1 LRKGAPGANYDKV
14 LPLFNDEVCNPD
26 RLTTL
31 VRRVD
36 PLALDRITR
45 CYGDRLLAAGR
56 RHCRTGDE
64 AEDAVQDAL
73 VIAATHLGS
82 FRGEGSLEGWLV
94 RIVASAC
101 RRMSRGRKN
110 AAELHDDVVER
121 LASPSSP
128 ESEAGAHE
136 LGDALSAALLE
147 LDPEDRLIVLLS
159 EVDGFDAPEVA
170 ERVGLSP
177 GAVRT
182 RLTRIRGRLRAAL
195 LPFLTEPES
204 GP

>member
-1 LRKGAPGANYDKV
+1 V
-14 LPLFNDEVCNPD
+14 LPLFSDDVCSPD
-26 RLTTL
+26 RLTAL
-31 VRRVD
+31 VKSGD
-36 PLALDRITR
+36 PKALDHVTR

-56 RHCRTGDE
+56 RHCRTVDE

-73 VIAATHLGS
+73 VTAATKLDS
-82 FRGEGSLEGWLV
+82 FRGDGSLEGWLV

-110 AAELHDDVVER
+110 SEELHDDRVE
-121 LASPSSP
+121 LLVASSSP
-128 ESEAGAHE
+128 ESEAGQHE
-136 LGDALSAALLE
+136 LGDALSSALLE

-170 ERVGLSP
+170 GRVGLSP

-182 RLTRIRGRLRAAL
+182 RLSRIRGRLRAAL
-195 LPFLTEPES
+195 VPFLTEPVS

>member
-1 LRKGAPGANYDKV
+1 V
-14 LPLFNDEVCNPD
+14 LPLFNDDVCNPD
-26 RLTTL
+26 RLTSL
-31 VRRVD
+31 VRSGD
-36 PLALDRITR
+36 PEALDSITR

-56 RHCRTGDE
+56 RHCRTADE

-73 VIAATHLGS
+73 VTAATNLDS

-110 AAELHDDVVER
+110 SAALHDDRVE
-121 LASPSSP
+121 LLIASSSP
-128 ESEAGAHE
+128 ESEAGQHE

-170 ERVGLSP
+170 LRVGLSA

-182 RLTRIRGRLRAAL
+182 RLSRIRGRLRAAL
-195 LPFLTEPES
+195 VPFLTEP
-204 GP
+204 